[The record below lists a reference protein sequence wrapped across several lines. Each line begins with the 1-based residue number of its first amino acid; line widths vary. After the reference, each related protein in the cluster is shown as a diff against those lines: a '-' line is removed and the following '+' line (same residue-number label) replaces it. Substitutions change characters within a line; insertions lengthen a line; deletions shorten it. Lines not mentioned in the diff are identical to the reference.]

1 MPVLTEQPT
10 MGDVLKYEVNPNYTR
25 EVVTLL
31 AGMPYPV
38 GAVVGRITASG
49 KYKLATSGGTDGAQT
64 AAAVLL
70 YAVDA
75 TLADAV
81 GIVVARGP
89 AIVSRA
95 GLASGEQEAAKTAAL
110 RAFVTGVFVIGAQ
123 WARSLGTFQI
133 PKSFN
138 LVILDS
144 SV

>member
-1 MPVLTEQPT
+1 MPVLTEPPR

-38 GAVVGRITASG
+38 GAVLGRITASG

-64 AAAVLL
+64 ASAVLL

-81 GIVVARGP
+81 GIVIARGP

-95 GLASGEQEAAKTAAL
+95 GLAYDATVDDAAKITTKIGQLAAAGIVA
-110 RAFVTGVFVIGAQ
+110 RDGV
-123 WARSLGTFQI
+123 
-133 PKSFN
+133 
-138 LVILDS
+138 
-144 SV
+144 